1 MVSYL
6 TSTKDGAFLAIPFH
20 HFRGTRDKAPGPPEV
35 ERAPRFNAN
44 RDMVHSAATT
54 RNAVADNTSGK
65 GEENEQL
72 HEFPPVLVQ
81 EAQCHW
87 EPSQMAA
94 WTVAA
99 AVSRSKD
106 TAAILEGSVPSRV

>member
-20 HFRGTRDKAPGPPEV
+20 RFRGTRDKAPGPPEV

-54 RNAVADNTSGK
+54 RNAVAGNTAGNEGK
-65 GEENEQL
+65 EQV
-72 HEFPPVLVQ
+72 HDFPPVLVQ
-81 EAQCHW
+81 EAQCH
-87 EPSQMAA
+87 
-94 WTVAA
+94 
-99 AVSRSKD
+99 
-106 TAAILEGSVPSRV
+106 